1 MVAFCA
7 NKMLLASFSLVL
19 ILSVLAP
26 PPGGE
31 ASLLAAAGSVIGVG
45 SDIGGSIRMPAFF
58 CGIFGHKTTP
68 GKTKNRPDRQLLLT
82 FVLMRLLFAEGVVSS
97 ENQYP
102 PASGR
107 QDEYLSLGPM
117 CRYAEDLKPLLR
129 IMAGPSASM

>member
-1 MVAFCA
+1 
-7 NKMLLASFSLVL
+7 
-19 ILSVLAP
+19 
-26 PPGGE
+26 
-31 ASLLAAAGSVIGVG
+31 
-45 SDIGGSIRMPAFF
+45 MPAFF

-68 GKTKNRPDRQLLLT
+68 GRTKNHPHLQLSLT
-82 FVLMRLLFAEGVVSS
+82 FVLMRLLCAEGVVSS

-129 IMAGPSASM
+129 IMAGPNASKYVLFTLPR